1 MNEKIIV
8 SYVKSPSKWGESL
21 FQQIKV
27 ILRDFSLQHN
37 RSNNIPYEIQIIDI
51 VEEAFNGNRVAN
63 LADCQRVSLDACLY
77 SDIYIF
83 DGSIEEGQFSQY
95 QFAYDLMKHL
105 DHVLIVSRTELPYN
119 LEGRRKGGAPSWIVI
134 GEEVGNINTKNDP
147 RKLNAN
153 ILNWVK
159 GTLEQLELPRR
170 NKMAGSLTLQNIMKI
185 SMNAVKK
192 SDDRMEPF
200 EKSALFISYL
210 SRDYD
215 ILKNYFPQIEER
227 TGLSKERFHYFAP
240 GRVAKEFMTEKRRW
254 ELVSIADREMSKAGA
269 LLIFETEGYYRS
281 WWTMGER
288 MSVSYRFQK
297 NWENCP
303 NVYVVKVYYN
313 DKGTLDFVWE
323 ELKTPEQK
331 RNFFPALSE
340 QQIRRLARRFANSD
354 PDEAAYELDEKMVR
368 QSNMPKFVKVFRAV
382 AKGVMLSLLERDQ
395 WFRES
400 FEETDEKGTLLENIS
415 QAMESEN
422 SYTHTKE
429 FQTKRIVECSYCRET
444 SVDLTIDNFIQLDMP
459 YVYRIEDNE
468 LLECQDGTFVLQQKC
483 PLHGSMHFIKNGF
496 YYRFIQPRR
505 GMVMGEK
512 QTLVESIDRIDVY
525 ENEGHDTY
533 KNFENSK

>member
-1 MNEKIIV
+1 M
-8 SYVKSPSKWGESL
+8 
-21 FQQIKV
+21 

-83 DGSIEEGQFSQY
+83 DGSIEEGQFNQY

-170 NKMAGSLTLQNIMKI
+170 NK
-185 SMNAVKK
+185 
-192 SDDRMEPF
+192 
-200 EKSALFISYL
+200 
-210 SRDYD
+210 
-215 ILKNYFPQIEER
+215 
-227 TGLSKERFHYFAP
+227 
-240 GRVAKEFMTEKRRW
+240 
-254 ELVSIADREMSKAGA
+254 REMSKAGA
-269 LLIFETEGYYRS
+269 LLIFEMEGYYRS

-297 NWENCP
+297 DWENCP

-313 DKGTLDFVWE
+313 DKGTLEFVWE

-340 QQIRRLARRFANSD
+340 KQIRRLARRFANSD
-354 PDEAAYELDEKMVR
+354 PDEAAYELDEKMGFITDLSSR
-368 QSNMPKFVKVFRAV
+368 DEGWSWEKNKHLWKVLIGLTYMRMKDMIPIRILKIA
-382 AKGVMLSLLERDQ
+382 
-395 WFRES
+395 
-400 FEETDEKGTLLENIS
+400 N
-415 QAMESEN
+415 
-422 SYTHTKE
+422 KE
-429 FQTKRIVECSYCRET
+429 IRCE
-444 SVDLTIDNFIQLDMP
+444 
-459 YVYRIEDNE
+459 
-468 LLECQDGTFVLQQKC
+468 
-483 PLHGSMHFIKNGF
+483 
-496 YYRFIQPRR
+496 
-505 GMVMGEK
+505 
-512 QTLVESIDRIDVY
+512 
-525 ENEGHDTY
+525 
-533 KNFENSK
+533 